1 VRDRHVNCTLAPIV
15 PASTSPAQD
24 AHRAGTARLARVL
37 QLDRGR
43 IRTLLLVAGVAFGRP
58 TWTSLAIGYA
68 VIVPGAALHLWTK
81 GCLLFTGVTTSGP
94 YRFVRNPF
102 YLATLVVD
110 AGLCVV
116 IADPW
121 IAAAYAPIWFVV
133 HLLTIRGEERGLT
146 ELFGETYTSY
156 RARVPRLL
164 PWKGRASGLAESP
177 GFSWSNPQLAVGV
190 EYARLVR
197 TFMSPLV
204 IVVGA
209 GLVTRQREF
218 FRDATAVDVACMTA
232 LAALFLVDRLLVAR
246 SRRRKAEL
254 SAATPTGTAAP
265 R

>member
-1 VRDRHVNCTLAPIV
+1 VRDRHANCTLAPIV
-15 PASTSPAQD
+15 PVSTDSAQ
-24 AHRAGTARLARVL
+24 AAPRAGTARLARLL

-43 IRTLLLVAGVAFGRP
+43 IRTLLLAAGVAFGRP
-58 TWTSLAIGYA
+58 TWTSLAVGYA
-68 VIVPGAALHLWTK
+68 IVVPGAALHLWTK
-81 GCLLFTGVTTSGP
+81 GCLRFTGVTTSGP

-121 IAAAYAPIWFVV
+121 VAAAYLPIWFVV
-133 HLLTIRGEERGLT
+133 HLVTIRGEERGLT
-146 ELFGETYTSY
+146 ELFGESYTDY
-156 RARVPRLL
+156 RARVPRLV

-177 GFSWSNPQLAVGV
+177 GFSWSNPQLVAGV

-204 IVVGA
+204 VVVGA

-218 FRDATAVDVACMTA
+218 ISAASPGDLACI
-232 LAALFLVDRLLVAR
+232 AALVALFVVDRLLVLR
-246 SRRRKAEL
+246 SRRRKAAL
-254 SAATPTGTAAP
+254 SAATPTGTVGP